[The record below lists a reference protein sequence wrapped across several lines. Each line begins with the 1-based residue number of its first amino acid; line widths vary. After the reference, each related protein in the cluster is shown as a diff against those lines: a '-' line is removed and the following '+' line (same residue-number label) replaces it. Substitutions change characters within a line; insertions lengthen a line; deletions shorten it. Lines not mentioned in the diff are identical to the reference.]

1 MFKNRKTTSNIFVF
15 YEEFEHDA
23 TAEDV
28 DALHRSRGGLCNG
41 FHYVVRKGGE
51 VEHGR
56 DETEHGW
63 HTPGRNADTLAV
75 CYIVDP
81 GGEPSDLQVSSGLL
95 KTLRVKYPH
104 ASVIYPHER

>member
-1 MFKNRKTTSNIFVF
+1 MFKKRKQTSNIFVF

-23 TAEDV
+23 NADDI

-41 FHYVVRKGGE
+41 FHYVIRKDGK
-51 VEHGR
+51 VEQGR
-56 DETEHGW
+56 DELEHGW

-81 GGEPSDLQVSSGLL
+81 GGEPNDQQVGSEVLR
-95 KTLRVKYPH
+95 TLSVKYPH
-104 ASVIYPHER
+104 AEVIYPHQR